1 MIDEL
6 VKQIEGCPMGGAISV
21 IMSGIHMKSMEKDC
35 VAPLNPKFYRRYV
48 DNTVT
53 KRKENAGNDELFPN
67 MNSHHKNMKLTIES
81 NPTRFLDTAFNVNPD
96 GSVTT
101 KVFQKP
107 EKFSAFWSSQIR
119 KLYKRNNIN
128 DDLHRAFKIFSDSDA
143 EVSII
148 IKKYLEAGYPI
159 GFIKSVI
166 SNFKK
171 KDENQQII
179 PDWLFEERSKI
190 LFKLPKCP
198 PKEYEFKKFIEKI
211 ETFTG
216 GKIMLIDLWSTR
228 NTKSLFPFKD
238 KVCIDLA

>member
-6 VKQIEGCPMGGAISV
+6 VTQIEGCPMGGAISV
-21 IMSGIHMKSMEKDC
+21 VMSGIHMKSMEKDR

-53 KRKENAGNDELFPN
+53 KRKENTGDDELFPN
-67 MNSHHKNMKLTIES
+67 LNSHHKNMKLTIES

-107 EKFSAFWSSQIR
+107 EKFPAFWSSQIR
-119 KLYKRNNIN
+119 KMYKWNNIN
-128 DDLHRAFKIFSDSDA
+128 DDLHRAFKIFSDFDA

-148 IKKYLEAGYPI
+148 IKKYLDAGYPI

-166 SNFKK
+166 SDFKK

-179 PDWLFEERSKI
+179 PDWLFEERSKN
-190 LFKLPKCP
+190 
-198 PKEYEFKKFIEKI
+198 FI
-211 ETFTG
+211 
-216 GKIMLIDLWSTR
+216 
-228 NTKSLFPFKD
+228 
-238 KVCIDLA
+238 